1 MKNRKIY
8 IVSAGVLFLLLVCT
22 GVFFMWKSSK
32 KTHVPQK
39 EAANTEGTADGA
51 SSFDKKEQQEEKGTE
66 ENQIQPGKQESQA
79 NASEDS
85 VIKKEENETDI
96 VVSNPEGTEPSEDK
110 GSVPGMDS
118 RKDDTSEK
126 EEQEQ
131 PNEND
136 VVVLPYIPI
145 E

>member
-1 MKNRKIY
+1 MKNKKIY
-8 IVSAGVLFLLLVCT
+8 IVSAGGLFLLLVCA
-22 GVFFMWKSSK
+22 GIFFMWMSLK
-32 KTHVPQK
+32 KAHVPQK
-39 EAANTEGTADGA
+39 EAANTEGTAAGTD
-51 SSFDKKEQQEEKGTE
+51 SSDKKETQEE
-66 ENQIQPGKQESQA
+66 QETQGEQKPYEGA
-79 NASEDS
+79 VEDS

>member
-1 MKNRKIY
+1 MKNKKIY
-8 IVSAGVLFLLLVCT
+8 IVSAGGLFLLLVCA
-22 GVFFMWKSSK
+22 GIFFMWMSSK
-32 KTHVPQK
+32 KAHVPQK
-39 EAANTEGTADGA
+39 EAANTEGTAVGE
-51 SSFDKKEQQEEKGTE
+51 SSFDKKEQQEKKGTE
-66 ENQIQPGKQESQA
+66 DNQIQPDKQETQA

-96 VVSNPEGTEPSEDK
+96 VVSNPEGTEPSEYK

-131 PNEND
+131 PSEND